1 MDVLG
6 FKDIVENSTHEKLER
21 VYQNAFITNA
31 TYSLSNGKVTP
42 FKTDQGEYVTPDL
55 SNPLT
60 SCLIVSDS
68 VILWTESASMQS
80 FVNIFSAVGKILVSG
95 FYTGLPMRGSIAI
108 GDLSNLSFSP
118 AAHGKVLI
126 QSVFGKALTKA
137 YMIESDQQWAGCAIS
152 QECIDQYDRE
162 ASKYIGTVENLATSD
177 YILSQRILLR
187 YPVPKKDGRTEDMWV
202 VNWPKF
208 NRDLPTTKIVRDAFE
223 RHNKRAEDPA
233 VQTKIKNT
241 LAFLQHVSAP

>member
-1 MDVLG
+1 MCRSSVTDMKYVAFMDVLG

-95 FYTGLPMRGSIAI
+95 FYTGLPMRG
-108 GDLSNLSFSP
+108 
-118 AAHGKVLI
+118 
-126 QSVFGKALTKA
+126 
-137 YMIESDQQWAGCAIS
+137 
-152 QECIDQYDRE
+152 
-162 ASKYIGTVENLATSD
+162 
-177 YILSQRILLR
+177 
-187 YPVPKKDGRTEDMWV
+187 
-202 VNWPKF
+202 
-208 NRDLPTTKIVRDAFE
+208 
-223 RHNKRAEDPA
+223 
-233 VQTKIKNT
+233 
-241 LAFLQHVSAP
+241 